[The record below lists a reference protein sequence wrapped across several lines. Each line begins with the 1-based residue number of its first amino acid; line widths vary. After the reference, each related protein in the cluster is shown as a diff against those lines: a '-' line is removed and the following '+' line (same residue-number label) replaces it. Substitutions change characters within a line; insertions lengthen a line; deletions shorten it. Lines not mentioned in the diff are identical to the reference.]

1 MPLTRA
7 CTSSPPLLPAPCA
20 DQIGDLGVGA
30 AERDDDDDYNPEE
43 DSSDSE
49 GGRRGRKAR
58 LARQMQLAQGGG
70 MGLGPFG
77 EPDAPPVF
85 EQRRGRGRPPGRGRG
100 RSSGLTWSAT
110 SGRGGRGSSAAGAGP
125 LAPPCG
131 APWTRQQVQEQQRV
145 HLGTVQK
152 GIAEALA
159 TNNAQMLAHW
169 TSGAGGPQLPA
180 PLSLVRGL
188 HRRCGSF
195 CLLSQTAAVAEGLR
209 RCLGCDIAPQHHV
222 SGGASCHPWCC
233 FLSCLPACLSA
244 GCAV

>member
-1 MPLTRA
+1 MICSSTPPESILLHIDVSHA
-7 CTSSPPLLPAPCA
+7 CLHLLPAPPPRPPCA
-20 DQIGDLGVGA
+20 DQIGDLGVGV

-58 LARQMQLAQGGG
+58 LARQMQLAQGG

-77 EPDAPPVF
+77 EPGAPPVF

-180 PLSLVRGL
+180 PLSLVR
-188 HRRCGSF
+188 
-195 CLLSQTAAVAEGLR
+195 AA
-209 RCLGCDIAPQHHV
+209 Q
-222 SGGASCHPWCC
+222 
-233 FLSCLPACLSA
+233 
-244 GCAV
+244 AVW